1 MQIWYRVMTQP
12 PCASV
17 DPLDDALLT
26 SAPLLAPQS
35 PIRPPPAPGPTGVA
49 RVTPGVGGCNIVLP
63 PSGTTVATQD
73 ALHRSSLNDLEPR
86 PRPLIKIETTV
97 AVWIGRAS
105 FIGNMLLVIPIIGF
119 MTLAPHDDV
128 SKPTSDMQSVMMP
141 SHERTAKIFS
151 HPLRL
156 IVERQQG
163 FTNELLPLGISLE
176 DISGG
181 ETVTLKGLVRG
192 VEVSLGTSLGL
203 DGWRISAVDLDKTW
217 VSAPEGFVGAM
228 DATVNL
234 YSADGKLLQSKAIQF
249 EWISRKEERLTKAL
263 SAFEPPP
270 ELRPLDAD
278 KIAIL
283 SKLGR
288 RLLQDG
294 EIAAARLILKR
305 AARAGD
311 AQASLALGMT
321 FDPNFVAQWGVLPDV
336 TQASNWYERANKLGS
351 IEALRHY
358 ERLDQAHRSGRGP
371 ASPSDLSHQ

>member
-26 SAPLLAPQS
+26 FAPLLAPQS

-49 RVTPGVGGCNIVLP
+49 RGAPGVGGCNIVLP
-63 PSGTTVATQD
+63 PSRTTVATQV
-73 ALHRSSLNDLEPR
+73 HRSSLNDLER
-86 PRPLIKIETTV
+86 PPIKIETTV

-105 FIGNMLLVIPIIGF
+105 FIWNMLLIIPIIGF

-128 SKPTSDMQSVMMP
+128 SKPTSDMQSIMMP
-141 SHERTAKIFS
+141 SHERTSAEIFS

-156 IVERQQG
+156 IVERQHG

-176 DISGG
+176 DTSGG
-181 ETVTLKGLVRG
+181 ETVTLKGLVSG

-203 DGWRISAVDLDKTW
+203 DGWRISAADLDKTW

-234 YSADGKLLQSKAIQF
+234 YSANGKLLQSKAIQF
-249 EWISRKEERLTKAL
+249 EWIARKEERLTKAL

-321 FDPNFVAQWGVLPDV
+321 FDPNFVGQWGVLPNV